1 MEKIL
6 CYCCNK
12 SKNQLNARK
21 SALLPVTLLI
31 CETCYSSKLEPR
43 WVVIL
48 CGRQNGPESVRDFVL
63 KKRYCGEEISASEL
77 LL

>member
-21 SALLPVTLLI
+21 SSLLPVTLLI
-31 CETCYSSKLEPR
+31 CETCITDKLEPR
-43 WVVIL
+43 WIVIL

-63 KKRYCGEEISASEL
+63 KRKYCGEEISASEL